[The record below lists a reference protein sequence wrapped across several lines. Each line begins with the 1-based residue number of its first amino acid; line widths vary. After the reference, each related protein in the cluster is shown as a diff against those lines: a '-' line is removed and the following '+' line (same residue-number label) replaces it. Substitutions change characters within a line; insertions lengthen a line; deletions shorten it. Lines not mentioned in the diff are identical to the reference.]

1 MAYKNY
7 ATRMSCFALISA
19 VESDIRNIIF
29 HEVNNEEDLDKVL
42 PKDVLQNASNRLRL
56 DNSDDSLKCN
66 QLIDLLEYVD
76 FYDLS
81 KILNKIKNQQG
92 FFTSE
97 QLIFITTSLEKLT
110 PARNRVC
117 HSRPL
122 EIEDFSALLD
132 FSYELLR
139 IQKDTAW
146 KNLNYAVKNLNDTNF
161 VLTNNIPDFWKK
173 DKEKILQNLPLTEF
187 DDTGF
192 LGRKEDRKKITDLIV
207 SNTRVISII
216 GEGGI
221 GKTALAQRCLYDI
234 LELCES
240 QPEDNRIF
248 DMILWV
254 SLKTNRLTQSGAVNI
269 KNAITNSSEMFKDI
283 HKNLAMDIEGSLDD
297 ILKEILEYLETFK
310 ILLCIDNL
318 ETISSSEVRDFLSQI
333 PNNSKVVITT
343 RMGLGEIEYRFKL
356 DKLNDKDSIELLR
369 HMAKLLNISSLLKK
383 NTEALKIICK
393 KLYNNPLLIKWY
405 VFNEASGNNMRDF
418 LDKNSQ
424 SFKDALKFCFE
435 NLYDNLDSLEI
446 DTISTIACIKKPVT
460 NVELKY

>member
-161 VLTNNIPDFWKK
+161 P
-173 DKEKILQNLPLTEF
+173 
-187 DDTGF
+187 
-192 LGRKEDRKKITDLIV
+192 
-207 SNTRVISII
+207 
-216 GEGGI
+216 
-221 GKTALAQRCLYDI
+221 
-234 LELCES
+234 
-240 QPEDNRIF
+240 
-248 DMILWV
+248 
-254 SLKTNRLTQSGAVNI
+254 
-269 KNAITNSSEMFKDI
+269 
-283 HKNLAMDIEGSLDD
+283 
-297 ILKEILEYLETFK
+297 
-310 ILLCIDNL
+310 
-318 ETISSSEVRDFLSQI
+318 
-333 PNNSKVVITT
+333 
-343 RMGLGEIEYRFKL
+343 
-356 DKLNDKDSIELLR
+356 
-369 HMAKLLNISSLLKK
+369 
-383 NTEALKIICK
+383 
-393 KLYNNPLLIKWY
+393 
-405 VFNEASGNNMRDF
+405 
-418 LDKNSQ
+418 
-424 SFKDALKFCFE
+424 
-435 NLYDNLDSLEI
+435 
-446 DTISTIACIKKPVT
+446 
-460 NVELKY
+460 